1 MKIAISTITDYG
13 NYGNRLQNY
22 ALQKILEKH
31 FDAEVLTIKNLTC
44 IPRFNKKERFINA
57 LKDGSILK
65 KVAGRVFT
73 TKDSKIRNDL
83 DYRRSIA
90 FKEFTEEF
98 IKETSEVNQN
108 TKDFSSFSVYDLF
121 IIGSDQ
127 VWNYDFDRFSE
138 LDFVPYALSNQ
149 KVISYAASFGVSKI
163 PSEMKSCYI
172 NGLNNLDTI
181 SVREQS
187 GLEIVKEL
195 VSRDAQVVLDPTML
209 LSIKDWEVLMGKSKI
224 SLKGEKYILTYFL
237 GNPSDEERL
246 YIRQY
251 AELNKL
257 KIYNLGD
264 PSDDKC
270 WVAGP
275 IDFVKLIYNAEAVF
289 TDSFHACIF
298 SIIFEK
304 YFEVFDR
311 NSNLES
317 MNSRIDTLL
326 TTFNL
331 SYQKHDFNQT
341 KRKIDYYSVNKI
353 LQRKKELSFVFLSE
367 QIKRI

>member
-1 MKIAISTITDYG
+1 
-13 NYGNRLQNY
+13 
-22 ALQKILEKH
+22 
-31 FDAEVLTIKNLTC
+31 
-44 IPRFNKKERFINA
+44 
-57 LKDGSILK
+57 
-65 KVAGRVFT
+65 
-73 TKDSKIRNDL
+73 
-83 DYRRSIA
+83 
-90 FKEFTEEF
+90 
-98 IKETSEVNQN
+98 
-108 TKDFSSFSVYDLF
+108 
-121 IIGSDQ
+121 
-127 VWNYDFDRFSE
+127 
-138 LDFVPYALSNQ
+138 
-149 KVISYAASFGVSKI
+149 
-163 PSEMKSCYI
+163 
-172 NGLNNLDTI
+172 
-181 SVREQS
+181 
-187 GLEIVKEL
+187 
-195 VSRDAQVVLDPTML
+195 
-209 LSIKDWEVLMGKSKI
+209 MGKSKI